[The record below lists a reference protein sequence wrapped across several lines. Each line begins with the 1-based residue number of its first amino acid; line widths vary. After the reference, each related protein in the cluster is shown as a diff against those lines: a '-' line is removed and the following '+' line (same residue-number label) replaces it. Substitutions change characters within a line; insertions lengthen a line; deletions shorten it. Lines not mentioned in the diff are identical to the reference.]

1 MFLAFI
7 ISLLAATVPTLLYAL
22 LFYWADRYEREPL
35 WLVTVAF
42 LWGALPAIVISL
54 IGEVLIGV
62 PFITVP
68 DSLAGEVV
76 SGSFVAP
83 IIEELV
89 KGAALFAI
97 YWWRRQEF
105 DGVLDGIIYGALIG
119 FGFAMTE
126 NFLYFIG
133 AYMEDGF
140 GSLSLVIYL
149 RSILFGLNHAFYT
162 SLIGIGLGI
171 ARYKRS
177 WLARWLWITVG
188 LAAGIF
194 AHALH
199 NLGASLAS
207 VNVVSLG
214 LSLTVA
220 GAGLAIT
227 LLAIGLSWQQERNV
241 IQAELA
247 PEVGRLLSRE
257 EYGQLVGNWHPP
269 ARSKRLPTPSRRQM
283 LVEYAYRR
291 YRLRR
296 NGLEQ
301 EPELAKELDTLQNQ
315 LATSY
320 SAA

>member
-1 MFLAFI
+1 
-7 ISLLAATVPTLLYAL
+7 
-22 LFYWADRYEREPL
+22 
-35 WLVTVAF
+35 
-42 LWGALPAIVISL
+42 
-54 IGEVLIGV
+54 
-62 PFITVP
+62 
-68 DSLAGEVV
+68 
-76 SGSFVAP
+76 
-83 IIEELV
+83 
-89 KGAALFAI
+89 
-97 YWWRRQEF
+97 
-105 DGVLDGIIYGALIG
+105 
-119 FGFAMTE
+119 
-126 NFLYFIG
+126 
-133 AYMEDGF
+133 MEDGL